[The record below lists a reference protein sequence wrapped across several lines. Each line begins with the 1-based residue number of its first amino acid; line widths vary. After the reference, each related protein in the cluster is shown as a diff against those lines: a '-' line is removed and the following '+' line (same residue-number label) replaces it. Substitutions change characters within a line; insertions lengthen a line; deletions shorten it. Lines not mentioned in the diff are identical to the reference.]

1 MAAIENSAL
10 LNKILEYAKTFDQ
23 KGTATLTA
31 ERYLLSVIEVVSDNA
46 PIAIGAEEK
55 SKLMSVLLDKLPS
68 DDVGFVKTKK
78 TLREHIA
85 GKSTSYLDGLY
96 IQQRSYKAKEL
107 AKSRGLEALSP
118 ELLLEC
124 ILNEPDDFIKK
135 CITDNGGADSSD
147 QKLFPDILRREESA
161 AEPQADEAEAEGSGA
176 AEEQEQEIPAQPR
189 KDPALVADLTKR
201 VRELRDR
208 LSEVVVGQE
217 NAINVFTSGY
227 YSAER
232 IAATDMKRTRP
243 AGTFLFAGPPGVGKT
258 FLVKTIVDKLEMQ
271 QHAKVFDMSEY
282 AANGS
287 FMDLVGYDDNYKN
300 PKEGVLTGF
309 VRRHPKCILLFD
321 EIEKAHLT
329 TIQLFLQILDQGVL
343 TDNRTQKQV
352 SFKDALIF
360 FTTNA
365 GKELYNAPDAYDF
378 SATPR
383 RVILKALQKE
393 INPITMEPV
402 FPAAICSRFASGNV
416 VMFNHLS
423 ASSLCEIA
431 EKAIREQA
439 DNFENGYGIKV
450 SFDRDVFAALM
461 FAEGGSADAR
471 SLRGRSEKFFD
482 DEILELLRF
491 ASSEEHSGDIT
502 SLESINFKV
511 ELPSDPEIRT
521 LFRNNEKHSVLVYA
535 SDETI
540 RMFEQSCPDVRILGA
555 SDTETTKEKLSSNN
569 VGFAVI
575 DLQFELQ
582 GEKRFLNIE
591 DIESSARDVFWYIRE
606 KFSGIPV
613 YILQRRDTALSHEEL
628 KSFLKNGARGAITV
642 DDGSDLS
649 TEVTDVC
656 EKMYQQSCM
665 TRLAASNHLVTC
677 ETGQRILPDG
687 KTAEITLFDFE
698 LSTAVDAEDTQNVM
712 SNVSKPNVKFDS
724 IIGAE
729 NAKDELKFFIEYL
742 KDPKKFVESGLRAP
756 RGVLLY
762 GPPGTGKTM
771 LAKAVASEAGVT
783 FISAEGNQFL
793 KKYVGEGKDD
803 LHEIFTVARKYAP
816 SILFIDEFEA
826 IAKERRGGDHAAA
839 NGEDVLTAL
848 LTEMDGFNT
857 DITRPVFVLAATN
870 FDVTPGSG
878 RSLDPALLRR
888 FDSRICVDLPNKE
901 ERIRFINMKCA
912 GSKAF
917 AISAPEIDSIALR
930 STGMSLADLDS
941 ILELSLRVAIRKD
954 DKKVT
959 DQVLD
964 EAFETFLGGEEKTW
978 DASQLERTA
987 RHEAGHTFLCWH
999 SGETPSYV
1007 TIVARGDHGGYMRHD
1022 DQEGKMLYTKEELL
1036 AMIRTA
1042 LGGRAAEIVYYG
1054 EKDGVSTGASS
1065 DLASATN
1072 LARQIICTY
1081 GMDEAFGLA
1090 VIDQQAAR
1098 EGELSLK
1105 VRDAVNRILDR
1116 EMKKAVSLIAANRPL
1131 IDALVEKLL
1140 SENHLY
1146 GEEIVRVF
1154 SGSGT
1159 AEA

>member
-1 MAAIENSAL
+1 MAAMENSAL
-10 LNKILEYAKTFDQ
+10 LERILEYAKSFDQ

-31 ERYLLSVIEVVSDNA
+31 ERYLVTVIEVVAGNTPIEISD
-46 PIAIGAEEK
+46 EDKE
-55 SKLMSVLLDKLPS
+55 KLMSVLLDKLPS
-68 DDVGFVKTKK
+68 DDVGFAKAKK
-78 TLREHIA
+78 ALMSHIA
-85 GKSTSYLDGLY
+85 GRSDSSFLDGLY
-96 IQQRSYKAKEL
+96 IQQRSFKAREI
-107 AKSRGLEALSP
+107 AQSRGQDKLSP
-118 ELLLEC
+118 DILLEC

-135 CITDNGGADSSD
+135 CIFDGGDASPGKGAAPASAGG
-147 QKLFPDILRREESA
+147 FRPA
-161 AEPQADEAEAEGSGA
+161 AEKPQEDEEKPAQADQA
-176 AEEQEQEIPAQPR
+176 AQADAPAAAQ
-189 KDPALVADLTKR
+189 KDPRLVEELTKK
-201 VRELRDR
+201 VRAVRDQ

-258 FLVKTIVDKLEMQ
+258 FLVQNVVNALNMREKTKE
-271 QHAKVFDMSEY
+271 FNMSEY
-282 AANGS
+282 ANDGA
-287 FMDLVGYDDNYKN
+287 FMELIGYDDNYKN
-300 PKEGVLTGF
+300 PKEGLLTGF
-309 VRRHPKCILLFD
+309 VRRNPKCILLFD

-343 TDNRTQKQV
+343 TDSKTQKQV
-352 SFKDALIF
+352 SFKDAMIF

-393 INPITMEPV
+393 INPITMQPF

-431 EKAIREQA
+431 RKAVKEQA
-439 DNFENGYGIKV
+439 GNFEAGYGIKV
-450 SFDRDVFAALM
+450 NFDRDVFTSLM
-461 FAEGGSADAR
+461 FAQGGGADAR
-471 SLRGRSEKFFD
+471 TLRGRSERFFD
-482 DEILELLRF
+482 DEVLELLRF
-491 ASSEEHSGDIT
+491 ASSDEHKGDVS
-502 SLESINFKV
+502 SLETINFKV
-511 ELPSDPEIRT
+511 ELPEDPEIT
-521 LFRNNEKHSVLVYA
+521 SLFRNSEQHNVLVYS
-535 SDETI
+535 SDDTI
-540 RMFEQSCPDVRILGA
+540 RTFERSCSDVKILGVNDLA
-555 SDTETTKEKLSSNN
+555 AAKEKLSGSN
-569 VGFAVI
+569 VSFAVV
-575 DLQFELQ
+575 DLLFESK

-591 DIESSARDVFWYIRE
+591 DIESSARDMFWYIRE
-606 KFSGIPV
+606 KFSSMPV
-613 YILQRRDTALSHEEL
+613 YILQHKDTPLSHEEE
-628 KSFLKNGARGAITV
+628 KSFLKNGARGIITV
-642 DDGSDLS
+642 GDGVDLS
-649 TEVTDVC
+649 AEVSDIC
-656 EKMYQQSCM
+656 EKMYQQSSM
-665 TRLAASNHLVTC
+665 MRLAASNHLVTY
-677 ETGQRILPDG
+677 ETGQRISEDG

-698 LSTAVDAEDTQNVM
+698 LSTAVDAEDKQNVM
-712 SNVSKPNVKFDS
+712 SNVSKPNVKFAD

-729 NAKDELKFFIEYL
+729 NAKDELQFFIEYL
-742 KDPKKFVESGLRAP
+742 KDPKKFVETGLRAP

-783 FISAEGNQFL
+783 FISAEGNQFI
-793 KKYVGEGKDD
+793 KKYIGEGKDN
-803 LHEIFTVARKYAP
+803 LHELFSVARKYAP

-878 RSLDPALLRR
+878 KSLDQALLRR
-888 FDSRICVDLPNKE
+888 FDSKICVDLPNKD
-901 ERIRFINMKCA
+901 ERIRFIRMKCSS
-912 GSKAF
+912 SKAF
-917 AISAPEIDSIALR
+917 EISDREIDSVALR

-941 ILELSLRVAIRKD
+941 IMELSLRVAIRKD

-964 EAFETFLGGEEKTW
+964 EAFETFIGGEEKNW

-1022 DQEGKMLYTKEELL
+1022 DREGKMIYTKDELL
-1036 AMIRTA
+1036 ALIRTS
-1042 LGGRAAEIVYYG
+1042 LGGRAAELVYYG
-1054 EKDGVSTGASS
+1054 EKDGVSTGASG
-1065 DLASATN
+1065 DLASATR
-1072 LARQIICTY
+1072 LAQQIICTY
-1081 GMDEAFGLA
+1081 GMDESFGLA
-1090 VIDQQAAR
+1090 VIDAR
-1098 EGELSLK
+1098 ASNEGELSLK
-1105 VRDAVNRILDR
+1105 VREAVNRILER
-1116 EMKKAVSLIAANRPL
+1116 EMKNAVSLIAANRPL

-1140 SENHLY
+1140 SENHLN
-1146 GEEIVRVF
+1146 GEAIKGIF
-1154 SGSGT
+1154 
-1159 AEA
+1159 EAVQ